1 MSSDYEKRRGEMY
14 DGALPVS
21 SGMTPDAYRAAIAA
35 LNLSQRAAARVI
47 GVNERTSRTYAA
59 HGVPERHSAW
69 VRDKLADYHNTT
81 WAAQFAK
88 MAAASE
94 REETN
99 D

>member
-21 SGMTPDAYRAAIAA
+21 SGMTPNAYRAAIAA

-59 HGVPERHSAW
+59 HGVPEKLSAW
-69 VRDKLADYHNTT
+69 VRDKLAAYQTSQ
-81 WAAQFAK
+81 WAETFSLMTK
-88 MAAASE
+88 ASE
-94 REETN
+94 QEGE

>member
-1 MSSDYEKRRGEMY
+1 
-14 DGALPVS
+14 
-21 SGMTPDAYRAAIAA
+21 MTPDTYRAAIAA

-59 HGVPERHSAW
+59 RGVPEKHSAW

-81 WAAQFAK
+81 WANQFAE

-94 REETN
+94 RENT
-99 D
+99 DD